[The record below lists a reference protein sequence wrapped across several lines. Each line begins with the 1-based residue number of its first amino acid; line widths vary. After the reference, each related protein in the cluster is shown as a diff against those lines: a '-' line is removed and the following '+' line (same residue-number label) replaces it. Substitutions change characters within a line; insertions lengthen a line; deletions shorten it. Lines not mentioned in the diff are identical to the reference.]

1 VDDRKADEQPW
12 QNGMDFDRGEYVANL
27 PKGEESVTEMIE
39 ELRAKVEQVR
49 SQLGSSESSE
59 ADGRLVSCRIA

>member
-1 VDDRKADEQPW
+1 
-12 QNGMDFDRGEYVANL
+12 MDFDRGEYVANL

-39 ELRAKVEQVR
+39 ELRAKVEQVS

-59 ADGRLVSCRIA
+59 ADGRLVSCHIV